1 MKKFV
6 TLLLIGGVVGSL
18 VLSGCAQPSPQ
29 PAPEGEPSPTP
40 AAEAVPPAE
49 PLAPTPAP
57 EPEPGPA
64 AETPEAMPSTGTI
77 EVRVTDAPPDEEVTA
92 ILVTVSAVEIHR
104 AVAEQE
110 QEQEGEGEQNQ
121 EQEQEQQ
128 EQQGGGEWLP
138 LIIIEGARSFDLLE
152 IMGLEEVLAVGE
164 IEAGKYTQIRLMVE
178 RVEVTLGDGEPVEAK
193 VPSGELKFVRP
204 FDVVEEGTTVLLF
217 DFDAEKSV
225 TVTGKGN
232 ITVKPVVKLT
242 VKQGEA
248 QQQGISEVSE
258 EESREIAEEFVEDSP
273 TFVFDGIED
282 SLVLTDT
289 LALQG
294 PYCWQFSFEFDSS
307 HAGYGDRTGLTLAEV
322 ITPHQAV
329 VTVEQGEVTG
339 AVLDGE
345 WDMLS
350 QETL

>member
-6 TLLLIGGVVGSL
+6 TILLIGGVVGSL
-18 VLSGCAQPSPQ
+18 VLSGCAQP
-29 PAPEGEPSPTP
+29 APEGEPSPTP
-40 AAEAVPPAE
+40 AAEATPPA
-49 PLAPTPAP
+49 

-64 AETPEAMPSTGTI
+64 AETPEATPSTGTI

-92 ILVTVSAVEIHR
+92 ILVTVSAVEVHR

-128 EQQGGGEWLP
+128 EQGEWLP
-138 LIIIEGARSFDLLE
+138 LSIIEGAGSFDLLE
-152 IMGLEEVLAVGE
+152 IKGLEEVLAVE
-164 IEAGKYTQIRLMVE
+164 ELEAGKYTQIRVTVE
-178 RVEVTLGDGEPVEAK
+178 RVEVTLGGGEPVEAK

-204 FDVVEEGTTVLLF
+204 FDVVEGETTVLLL

-225 TVTGKGN
+225 TVTGTGN

-248 QQQGISEVSE
+248 QQQGINEVSE
-258 EESREIAEEFVEDSP
+258 EA
-273 TFVFDGIED
+273 
-282 SLVLTDT
+282 
-289 LALQG
+289 
-294 PYCWQFSFEFDSS
+294 FEFDSS

-329 VTVEQGEVTG
+329 VTVEQGEVTD

>member
-1 MKKFV
+1 MIK
-6 TLLLIGGVVGSL
+6 
-18 VLSGCAQPSPQ
+18 
-29 PAPEGEPSPTP
+29 
-40 AAEAVPPAE
+40 
-49 PLAPTPAP
+49 
-57 EPEPGPA
+57 
-64 AETPEAMPSTGTI
+64 
-77 EVRVTDAPPDEEVTA
+77 
-92 ILVTVSAVEIHR
+92 
-104 AVAEQE
+104 
-110 QEQEGEGEQNQ
+110 
-121 EQEQEQQ
+121 
-128 EQQGGGEWLP
+128 
-138 LIIIEGARSFDLLE
+138 
-152 IMGLEEVLAVGE
+152 GLEEVLAVEE

-178 RVEVTLGDGEPVEAK
+178 SVEVTLGDGEPVEAK

-204 FDVVEEGTTVLLF
+204 FDVVEGETTVLLF

-289 LALQG
+289 LTLQG
-294 PYCWQFSFEFDSS
+294 PYCWQFVFEFDSS

-329 VTVEQGEVTG
+329 VTVEQGEVTD

>member
-18 VLSGCAQPSPQ
+18 VLSGCAQPAAQ

-49 PLAPTPAP
+49 PASPTPAP
-57 EPEPGPA
+57 EPEPGSA

-128 EQQGGGEWLP
+128 EQGEWLP
-138 LIIIEGARSFDLLE
+138 LSIIEGAGSFDLLE
-152 IMGLEEVLAVGE
+152 IMGLEEVLAVEE

-178 RVEVTLGDGEPVEAK
+178 RVEVTLGVGEPEEAK

-204 FDVVEEGTTVLLF
+204 FDVVEGETTVLLF

-258 EESREIAEEFVEDSP
+258 EESQEIAEEFVEDSP

-289 LALQG
+289 LTLQC
-294 PYCWQFSFEFDSS
+294 PYCWQFVFEFDSS
-307 HAGYGDRTGLTLAEV
+307 HAGYGDRIGLTLAEV

>member
-18 VLSGCAQPSPQ
+18 VLSSCAQPAAQ

-40 AAEAVPPAE
+40 AAEETPPAE
-49 PLAPTPAP
+49 PASPTPAP

-64 AETPEAMPSTGTI
+64 AEMPEATPSTGTI

-110 QEQEGEGEQNQ
+110 QAQEGEGEQNQ

-128 EQQGGGEWLP
+128 EQGEWLP
-138 LIIIEGARSFDLLE
+138 LSIIEGAGSFDLLV
-152 IMGLEEVLAVGE
+152 IKGLEEVLAVEE
-164 IEAGKYTQIRLMVE
+164 IEAGKYTQIRVMVE
-178 RVEVTLGDGEPVEAK
+178 KVEVTLGAGEPVEAK

-204 FDVVEEGTTVLLF
+204 FDVVEGETTVLLL

-248 QQQGISEVSE
+248 QQQGINKVSE

-273 TFVFDGIED
+273 TFVFDGIEG

-289 LALQG
+289 LALQC
-294 PYCWQFSFEFDSS
+294 PYCWQFVFEFDSS

-329 VTVEQGEVTG
+329 VTVEQGEVTD

>member
-18 VLSGCAQPSPQ
+18 VLSGCAQPAAQ

-49 PLAPTPAP
+49 PASPTPAP
-57 EPEPGPA
+57 EPEPEPA

-128 EQQGGGEWLP
+128 EQGEWLP
-138 LIIIEGARSFDLLE
+138 LSIIEGAGSFDLLE
-152 IMGLEEVLAVGE
+152 IMGLEEVLAVEE

-178 RVEVTLGDGEPVEAK
+178 RVEVILGVGEPEEAK

-204 FDVVEEGTTVLLF
+204 FDVVEGETTVLLF

-258 EESREIAEEFVEDSP
+258 EESQEIAEEFVEDSP

-282 SLVLTDT
+282 TLVLTDT
-289 LALQG
+289 LTLQC
-294 PYCWQFSFEFDSS
+294 PYCWQFVFEFDSS

-329 VTVEQGEVTG
+329 VTVEQGEVTD

>member
-1 MKKFV
+1 
-6 TLLLIGGVVGSL
+6 
-18 VLSGCAQPSPQ
+18 
-29 PAPEGEPSPTP
+29 
-40 AAEAVPPAE
+40 
-49 PLAPTPAP
+49 
-57 EPEPGPA
+57 
-64 AETPEAMPSTGTI
+64 MPSTGTI
-77 EVRVTDAPPDEEVTA
+77 EVRVTDDPPDEEVTA

-128 EQQGGGEWLP
+128 EQGEWLP
-138 LIIIEGARSFDLLE
+138 LSIIEGAGSFDLLV

-164 IEAGKYTQIRLMVE
+164 LEAGKYTQIRVTVE
-178 RVEVTLGDGEPVEAK
+178 RVEVTLGGGEPVEAK

-204 FDVVEEGTTVLLF
+204 FDVVEGETTVLLL

-258 EESREIAEEFVEDSP
+258 EESGEIAEEFVEDSP

-289 LALQG
+289 LALPD
-294 PYCWQFSFEFDSS
+294 PYCWQFVFEFDSS
-307 HAGYGDRTGLTLAEV
+307 HAGYGDRTGLSLAEV

-350 QETL
+350 QEML

>member
-18 VLSGCAQPSPQ
+18 VLSGCAQP
-29 PAPEGEPSPTP
+29 APEGEPSPTP

-49 PLAPTPAP
+49 PASPTPAP

-128 EQQGGGEWLP
+128 EQGEWLP
-138 LIIIEGARSFDLLE
+138 LSIIEGAGSFDLLE
-152 IMGLEEVLAVGE
+152 IMGLEAVLAVEE

-178 RVEVTLGDGEPVEAK
+178 RVEVTLGVGEPEEAK

-204 FDVVEEGTTVLLF
+204 FDVVEGETTVLLF

-258 EESREIAEEFVEDSP
+258 EESQEIAEEFVEDSP

-282 SLVLTDT
+282 SLLLTDT
-289 LALQG
+289 LALQS
-294 PYCWQFSFEFDSS
+294 PYCWQFVFEFDSS
-307 HAGYGDRTGLTLAEV
+307 HVGYGDRTGLTLAEV

-329 VTVEQGEVTG
+329 VTVEQGEVTD

>member
-1 MKKFV
+1 
-6 TLLLIGGVVGSL
+6 
-18 VLSGCAQPSPQ
+18 
-29 PAPEGEPSPTP
+29 
-40 AAEAVPPAE
+40 
-49 PLAPTPAP
+49 
-57 EPEPGPA
+57 
-64 AETPEAMPSTGTI
+64 
-77 EVRVTDAPPDEEVTA
+77 
-92 ILVTVSAVEIHR
+92 
-104 AVAEQE
+104 
-110 QEQEGEGEQNQ
+110 
-121 EQEQEQQ
+121 
-128 EQQGGGEWLP
+128 
-138 LIIIEGARSFDLLE
+138 
-152 IMGLEEVLAVGE
+152 MGLEEVLAVEE

-178 RVEVTLGDGEPVEAK
+178 RVEVTLGVGEPVEAK

-204 FDVVEEGTTVLLF
+204 FDVVEGEKTVLLF

-350 QETL
+350 QEAL

>member
-18 VLSGCAQPSPQ
+18 VLSGCAQPAPQ

-40 AAEAVPPAE
+40 AVEAVPPAE
-49 PLAPTPAP
+49 PASPTPAP

-64 AETPEAMPSTGTI
+64 AATPEATPSTGTI
-77 EVRVTDAPPDEEVTA
+77 EIRVTDAPPDEEVTA

-110 QEQEGEGEQNQ
+110 QEQDGDG

-138 LIIIEGARSFDLLE
+138 LYIIDDAGSFDLLE
-152 IMGLEEVLAVGE
+152 IKGLEEVLAVGE

-178 RVEVTLGDGEPVEAK
+178 SVLVTLGDGEPVEAK

-204 FDVVEEGTTVLLF
+204 FDVVEGETTVLLF

-294 PYCWQFSFEFDSS
+294 PYCWQFVFEFDSS

-329 VTVEQGEVTG
+329 VTVEQGEVTD